1 MVKASCCVPRCT
13 NNWRNSPNM
22 KFHTLPS
29 DPKILGMY
37 EKLIRNA
44 NLKKDSSSTRIC
56 GAHFPQGE
64 RMSRTQLPSIF
75 PWTSVPQE
83 RRKIERVQ
91 VPMVK
96 RPRTTSVQAEK
107 ENVEDYENPSDITT
121 NNVSM
126 DVQEEKFRDQ
136 STQTDSLN
144 ESQSLQQEILAL
156 KEKIQSLETTIH
168 ELNSKPKFELSD
180 HKDKD
185 HDIAFYTGFPNYDTL
200 LLCYDLLK
208 EKAEHLCYQNRDE
221 TEYHPAEYNK
231 PGSKRKLTIWQEL
244 TIVLLRL
251 RLGLLE
257 KDLAERF
264 RISMPT
270 VSVIWRTWIKFMRKE
285 LEPVCIQWPSKDQIV
300 HFMPPVFKTFYPDL
314 VSIID
319 CTEIQ
324 MESPSSLDNRSLC
337 YSSYKSRT
345 TMKALIGITPN
356 GVVSFCSDLYCGSI
370 SDIQI
375 VKESGYLSHLN
386 RGDTVMADKGFTI
399 QDELAEVGA
408 KLAMPHFL
416 KGKAQFSKQESDHN
430 KKIASLRIHV
440 ERYMERLKNWH
451 FFDRPVPI
459 TISTIAS
466 DVWVVVACLSNFL
479 PPIIA

>member
-29 DPKILGMY
+29 DPKVLGMY

-144 ESQSLQQEILAL
+144 ESQSLHQEILAL
-156 KEKIQSLETTIH
+156 KE
-168 ELNSKPKFELSD
+168 N
-180 HKDKD
+180 
-185 HDIAFYTGFPNYDTL
+185 
-200 LLCYDLLK
+200 
-208 EKAEHLCYQNRDE
+208 
-221 TEYHPAEYNK
+221 
-231 PGSKRKLTIWQEL
+231 
-244 TIVLLRL
+244 
-251 RLGLLE
+251 
-257 KDLAERF
+257 
-264 RISMPT
+264 
-270 VSVIWRTWIKFMRKE
+270 
-285 LEPVCIQWPSKDQIV
+285 
-300 HFMPPVFKTFYPDL
+300 
-314 VSIID
+314 
-319 CTEIQ
+319 
-324 MESPSSLDNRSLC
+324 
-337 YSSYKSRT
+337 
-345 TMKALIGITPN
+345 
-356 GVVSFCSDLYCGSI
+356 
-370 SDIQI
+370 
-375 VKESGYLSHLN
+375 
-386 RGDTVMADKGFTI
+386 
-399 QDELAEVGA
+399 
-408 KLAMPHFL
+408 
-416 KGKAQFSKQESDHN
+416 
-430 KKIASLRIHV
+430 
-440 ERYMERLKNWH
+440 
-451 FFDRPVPI
+451 
-459 TISTIAS
+459 
-466 DVWVVVACLSNFL
+466 
-479 PPIIA
+479 